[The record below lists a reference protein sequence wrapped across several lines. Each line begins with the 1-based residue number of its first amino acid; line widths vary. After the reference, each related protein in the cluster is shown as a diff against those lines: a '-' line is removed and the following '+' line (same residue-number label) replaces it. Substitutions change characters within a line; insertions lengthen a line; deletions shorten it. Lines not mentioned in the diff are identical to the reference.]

1 MLHKLEIP
9 ERESGCSLS
18 SLQRRIITEI
28 SKIKNIYYEKN
39 NFNFDRIH
47 ISTSLY
53 NILSDSNS
61 FHTLKDIMGPDVEN
75 ELSPVGVISGMH
87 VYIDFSIRRNQMRLS
102 IDKNQIRN
110 MKINAIFDKDK
121 SEKTFEAFI
130 EINSD
135 LI

>member
-1 MLHKLEIP
+1 MDIP
-9 ERESGCSLS
+9 EREGGCSLS
-18 SLQRRIITEI
+18 SLQRRIVTEI
-28 SKIKNIYYEKN
+28 TKVRNIYFEKN
-39 NFNFDRIH
+39 HFNFDRIH

-75 ELSPVGVISGMH
+75 ELSPVGVINGMH
-87 VYIDFSIRRNQMRLS
+87 VYIDFSIHRNQMRLS
-102 IDKNQIRN
+102 INQDQVRN
-110 MKINAIFDKDK
+110 LKINAIFDKDDSK
-121 SEKTFEAFI
+121 KTFEAFI